1 MREKSKLRAYELAD
15 ELALI
20 IYQATRN
27 FPREEIYGFTSRK
40 SYQSTA

>member
-1 MREKSKLRAYELAD
+1 MRDLNKLRAYELAD
-15 ELALI
+15 ELAMM
-20 IYQATRN
+20 IYQATRY